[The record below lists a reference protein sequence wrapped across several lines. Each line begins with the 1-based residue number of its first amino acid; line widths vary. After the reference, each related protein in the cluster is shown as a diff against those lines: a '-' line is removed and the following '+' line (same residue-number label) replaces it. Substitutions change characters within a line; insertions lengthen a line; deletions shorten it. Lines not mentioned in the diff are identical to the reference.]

1 MNENHINLFDL
12 SYDYI
17 KPIQYEFG
25 TKTLRK
31 KSPYSELF
39 WSAFFPHFPAFGL
52 DTERYGLSL
61 HIQSKCGKNAD
72 QNNPEYRYFS
82 RSESSSF
89 SVKVSL

>member
-25 TKTLRK
+25 TKALRK

-72 QNNPEYRYFS
+72 QNNPEYR
-82 RSESSSF
+82 
-89 SVKVSL
+89 